1 MTESTPNNPRRRRP
15 AVDPGEAYIAEFTRR
30 ITALLSRKG
39 LSDDVDDMVGRE
51 VLAVWHDIDAKMA
64 AFPDPGFLA
73 HIRATADRALIG
85 FLRTEKSQRGEGAR
99 GGRSVVS
106 LNRRDADHTSF
117 GIEVTAPMVY
127 RPSREGIDQVN
138 DFVERIDDIA
148 MMQAALLALPQRQR
162 TVLYMVDGQG
172 YTVTEAAHTMGVTR
186 ETASR
191 DRAAAYRTLDIE
203 PPC

>member
-1 MTESTPNNPRRRRP
+1 M
-15 AVDPGEAYIAEFTRR
+15 
-30 ITALLSRKG
+30 
-39 LSDDVDDMVGRE
+39 
-51 VLAVWHDIDAKMA
+51 
-64 AFPDPGFLA
+64 
-73 HIRATADRALIG
+73 
-85 FLRTEKSQRGEGAR
+85 
-99 GGRSVVS
+99 
-106 LNRRDADHTSF
+106 
-117 GIEVTAPMVY
+117 
-127 RPSREGIDQVN
+127 N

-148 MMQAALLALPQRQR
+148 LMRAALLALPQRQR

>member
-15 AVDPGEAYIAEFTRR
+15 AVDPREAYIAEFTRR
-30 ITALLSRKG
+30 ITALLSRNG
-39 LSDDVDDMVGRE
+39 LTHDVDDMVGRE

-106 LNRRDADHTSF
+106 LNRRDADHP
-117 GIEVTAPMVY
+117 GRRARG
-127 RPSREGIDQVN
+127 RPADSGRPCPPDGHG
-138 DFVERIDDIA
+138 R
-148 MMQAALLALPQRQR
+148 RQP
-162 TVLYMVDGQG
+162 VSPD
-172 YTVTEAAHTMGVTR
+172 A
-186 ETASR
+186 
-191 DRAAAYRTLDIE
+191 DRG
-203 PPC
+203 